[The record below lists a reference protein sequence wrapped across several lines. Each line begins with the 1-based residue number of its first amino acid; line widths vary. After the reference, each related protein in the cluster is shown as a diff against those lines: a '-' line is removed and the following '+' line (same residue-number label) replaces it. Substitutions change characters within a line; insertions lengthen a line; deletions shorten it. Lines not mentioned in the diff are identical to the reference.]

1 MVSIKNEF
9 TEMFNESIHPVQ
21 PSPFKLRLVLV
32 DPVAVFAGINPISE
46 QRILFITAGK
56 KSWEKEQIISLPKWK
71 GMTISFD
78 FHSKIGPFENEY
90 VVAISQEKGY
100 DTDVFVSVLQ
110 NVLETITLKAETEEL
125 YPLLYRTLDKWKAF
139 FSKGGFKKLTEEQ
152 QKGLFGE
159 LYYIKKWIEKNPG
172 IPPTLINCW
181 EGPLTGRLDFN
192 MLHHC
197 IEIKT
202 VTEKIG
208 KKVKIS
214 NEKQLTLTEAVQSIY
229 LYVCFIENSRT
240 HGTSLDS
247 MVNIIRDLI
256 ESMSQEILLVFNE
269 LLIKAGYRDG
279 EYAENLF
286 AINSV
291 EVYDANEKFPRI
303 LPESLHSAVSHVSYS
318 IDLKACE
325 EFLLRENHAYNIKWS

>member
-9 TEMFNESIHPVQ
+9 REMFNESSQPVET
-21 PSPFKLRLVLV
+21 SPLKLRLVLV
-32 DPVAVFAGINPISE
+32 DPVAIFAGINPSSK
-46 QRILFITAGK
+46 QRVLFITAGK
-56 KSWEKEQIISLPKWK
+56 RAWEREHITSLPKWK

-90 VVAISQEKGY
+90 VIAISQEKGY
-100 DTDVFVSVLQ
+100 DAEVFISVLQ
-110 NVLETITLKAETEEL
+110 NILEVIALKTEAEEL
-125 YPLLYRTLDKWKAF
+125 YPLLYRTLDKWKSF

-159 LYYIKKWIEKNPG
+159 LYFIKKWIEQNPG

-192 MLHHC
+192 LLQHC

-202 VTEKIG
+202 ATEKIG
-208 KKVKIS
+208 KSVKIS
-214 NEKQLTLTEAVQSIY
+214 NEKQLVLTEATQSIY

-240 HGTSLDS
+240 HGTSLDA
-247 MVNIIRDLI
+247 MVSTIRGLI
-256 ESMSQEILLVFNE
+256 EDMSQEILLIFNE

-279 EYAENLF
+279 EYDEDLF
-286 AINSV
+286 VVNSV

-303 LPESLHSAVSHVSYS
+303 LPESLHSAISHVSYS

-325 EFLLRENHAYNIKWS
+325 EFRLEESLSYNIQ